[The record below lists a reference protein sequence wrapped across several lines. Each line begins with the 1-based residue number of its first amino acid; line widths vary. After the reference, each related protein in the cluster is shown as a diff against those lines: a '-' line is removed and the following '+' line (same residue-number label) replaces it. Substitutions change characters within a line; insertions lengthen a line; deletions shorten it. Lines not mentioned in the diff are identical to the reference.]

1 MNPKPPCLRPNRIGN
16 FLYNLDRTIASLIWG
31 TSQETI
37 SSEVGRIAIGTG
49 QPDGWTPKW
58 GSETEWA
65 KALAKWLDST
75 PRIWGVSHTAKAI
88 KHADQLDAI
97 DDGNEQ

>member
-1 MNPKPPCLRPNRIGN
+1 MMKPNRIGN
-16 FLYNLDRTIASLIWG
+16 FLYNIDRAIASLIWG

-58 GSETEWA
+58 GSETRAA
-65 KALAKWLDST
+65 KALAHWLNT
-75 PRIWGVSHTAKAI
+75 FPCLWGVNHTKKAI
-88 KHADQLDAI
+88 AHADLLDRV
-97 DDGNEQ
+97 DNGEEQ

>member
-1 MNPKPPCLRPNRIGN
+1 MKVNRIGN
-16 FLYNLDRTIASLIWG
+16 FLYNADRAIASLIWG

-58 GSETEWA
+58 GSETRWA
-65 KALAKWLDST
+65 KALAKWLDTT
-75 PRIWGVSHTAKAI
+75 PRIWGVDHTKRAI
-88 KHADQLDAI
+88 AHSDALEAV
-97 DDGNEQ
+97 DDGREQ